1 MFARIVETHIKP
13 NVTTDFLNTI
23 NGEVLDILRDQPGFV
38 DEYTYVFEDTPDRVV
53 AISIWQTKDDATRYA
68 KSNFERVKDVLSEFL
83 VEPLQ
88 VRTATLVQSTSHK
101 DLKIAA

>member
-13 NVTTDFLNTI
+13 NVTNDFINTI

-38 DEYTYVFEDTPDRVV
+38 DEYNYVLEDTPDRVV
-53 AISIWQTKDDATRYA
+53 AISIWQAKEDATRYA
-68 KSNFERVKDVLSEFL
+68 KSNFEREKDVLSEFL
-83 VEPLQ
+83 VEPLK

-101 DLKIAA
+101 DLKAAA